1 MFRFPRRPALAQK
14 QLDAMEH
21 TAPLPASYMRG
32 GRLQYNYR
40 ASLFKSMLQGVVQ
53 LRYVLWNSPLHP
65 NPHTLA
71 HSSQEYYN

>member
-1 MFRFPRRPALAQK
+1 MLLQKSCKRYLVPCVCKFEVMFRFPRRPALAQK

-53 LRYVLWNSPLHP
+53 LRYVL
-65 NPHTLA
+65 
-71 HSSQEYYN
+71 